1 MSFKDLR
8 NFTEMMRSLGYPRQ
22 ISMENFR
29 SPNFPLVAE
38 ILMWLVKRYEPNAN
52 LPHEIDTE
60 DDRVIFIK
68 YVANFMATKTR
79 IKLNPK
85 KLYMADGYSVQE
97 MLKVVTMLYTAVKST
112 KDKDVNENV
121 TESSFDITNKI
132 ADLKQ
137 ARQLATDITLN
148 GAKLYELLAMEVD
161 LRELRTSAIARPLEI
176 DQIEAGL
183 RSRISGVEGE
193 VKKTQHN
200 LDNIGNDEANLE
212 AKIEKKKSEL
222 ERNNK
227 RLGSLQSIRPHFMD
241 EFEKLEGGLKKMYD
255 SYMEKFRNLTYLE
268 QKVEDYDK
276 QQQAKLAETEEQ
288 LKRMQNNIRDEERR
302 MNHQADT
309 FENFVEE
316 EESDGEER
324 QVKEKN
330 HRVIGTMDASE
341 SDSEDG
347 SESIS
352 SGGSELP
359 GDDIAIS
366 DDDDDDDSEDDS
378 EGEDEKDESD
388 DADF

>member
-161 LRELRTSAIARPLEI
+161 LRELRTTAIARPLEI

-183 RSRISGVEGE
+183 RGRISGVEGE
-193 VKKTQHN
+193 VKATQHK

-227 RLGSLQSIRPHFMD
+227 RLRSLQSVRPHFMD
-241 EFEKLEGGLKKMYD
+241 EFEKLEGDLKKMYD

-378 EGEDEKDESD
+378 EEGDEKDESD

>member
-1 MSFKDLR
+1 
-8 NFTEMMRSLGYPRQ
+8 MMRSLGYPRQ

-161 LRELRTSAIARPLEI
+161 LRELRTTAIARPLEI

-183 RSRISGVEGE
+183 RGRISGVEGE
-193 VKKTQHN
+193 VKATQHK

-227 RLGSLQSIRPHFMD
+227 RLRSLQSVRPHFMD
-241 EFEKLEGGLKKMYD
+241 EFEKLEGDLKKMYD

-378 EGEDEKDESD
+378 EEGDEKEESD

>member
-148 GAKLYELLAMEVD
+148 GAKLYELLPMEVD
-161 LRELRTSAIARPLEI
+161 LRELRTTAIARPLEI

-183 RSRISGVEGE
+183 RGRISGVEGE
-193 VKKTQHN
+193 VKATQHK

-227 RLGSLQSIRPHFMD
+227 RLRSLQSVRPHFMD
-241 EFEKLEGGLKKMYD
+241 EFEKLEGDLKKMYD

-378 EGEDEKDESD
+378 EEGDEKDESD

>member
-112 KDKDVNENV
+112 KHKDVNENV

-161 LRELRTSAIARPLEI
+161 LRELRTTAIARPLEI

-183 RSRISGVEGE
+183 RGRISGVEGE
-193 VKKTQHN
+193 VKATQHK

-227 RLGSLQSIRPHFMD
+227 RLRSLQSVRPHFMD
-241 EFEKLEGGLKKMYD
+241 EFEKLEGDLKKMYD

-378 EGEDEKDESD
+378 EEGDEKDESD

>member
-1 MSFKDLR
+1 
-8 NFTEMMRSLGYPRQ
+8 MMRSLGYPRQ

-161 LRELRTSAIARPLEI
+161 LRELRTTAIARPLEI

-183 RSRISGVEGE
+183 RGRISGVEGE
-193 VKKTQHN
+193 VKATQHK

-227 RLGSLQSIRPHFMD
+227 RLRSLQSVRPHFMD
-241 EFEKLEGGLKKMYD
+241 EFEKLEGDLKKMYD

-378 EGEDEKDESD
+378 EEGDEKDESD

>member
-68 YVANFMATKTR
+68 YVSNFMATKTR

-132 ADLKQ
+132 SDLKQ

-161 LRELRTSAIARPLEI
+161 LRELRTNAIARPLEI

-183 RSRISGVEGE
+183 RSRIGDVEGE
-193 VKKTQHN
+193 VKATQHK
-200 LDNIGNDEANLE
+200 LDNIANDEANLE

-227 RLGSLQSIRPHFMD
+227 RLRTLQSVRPHYMD
-241 EFEKLEGGLKKMYD
+241 EFEKLEGELKKMYD

-324 QVKEKN
+324 EVKEKN
-330 HRVIGTMDASE
+330 HRVIGAMDASE

-366 DDDDDDDSEDDS
+366 DDDDDDDSDDDS
-378 EGEDEKDESD
+378 EEGDDKDESD

>member
-38 ILMWLVKRYEPNAN
+38 ILMWLVKRYEPTAN

-161 LRELRTSAIARPLEI
+161 LRELRTTAIARPLEI

-183 RSRISGVEGE
+183 RGRISGVEGE
-193 VKKTQHN
+193 VKATQHK

-227 RLGSLQSIRPHFMD
+227 RLRSLQSVRPHFMD
-241 EFEKLEGGLKKMYD
+241 EFEKLEGDLKKMYD

-378 EGEDEKDESD
+378 EEGDEKDESD

>member
-1 MSFKDLR
+1 
-8 NFTEMMRSLGYPRQ
+8 
-22 ISMENFR
+22 MENFR

-161 LRELRTSAIARPLEI
+161 LRELRTTAIARPLEI

-183 RSRISGVEGE
+183 RGRISGVEGE
-193 VKKTQHN
+193 VKATQHK

-227 RLGSLQSIRPHFMD
+227 RLRSLQSVRPHFMD
-241 EFEKLEGGLKKMYD
+241 EFEKLEGDLKKMYD

-378 EGEDEKDESD
+378 EEGDEKDESD